1 MRGTG
6 DTLRRGLARAAVGAC
21 CLCLAG
27 GCEMGQ
33 VHSALRTD
41 PAPLSGFLPNHRLL
55 VRQPDSFPFHYFY
68 LQKNLPAYANIY
80 IAPVDVRHLRESD
93 GWAGFDRMLS
103 GRLEGDIEELSR
115 FMRQAY
121 RQAFQQARVR
131 PKLRVVNRRDLPR
144 TLILEA
150 ALVALVPSKAE
161 LNALGLAGS
170 FVIPGIG
177 LVTSFMSSGSVTV
190 ECRIRD
196 GRTGRILAMY
206 ANTETDP
213 KALLSISGYTW
224 LTTARINIKTMAAH
238 TASVLAARDYRTVE
252 RDFPLRFVSLLQEG
266 ELDNKK
272 SNKK

>member
-1 MRGTG
+1 MQRWLHIVT
-6 DTLRRGLARAAVGAC
+6 AAAVSG
-21 CLCLAG
+21 LFLVAG
-27 GCEMGQ
+27 CQMGQ

-55 VRQPDSFPFHYFY
+55 ARQPDSFPFHYFY
-68 LQKNLPAYANIY
+68 LKKNLPVYENIH
-80 IAPVDVRHLRESD
+80 IAPVNIQHLRESN
-93 GWAGFDRMLS
+93 GWARFDRLLS

-115 FMRQAY
+115 FMRRAY
-121 RQAFQQARVR
+121 IQAFQKADVR

-144 TLILEA
+144 TLVLET
-150 ALVALVPSKAE
+150 ALVGLVPSKAE

-170 FVIPGIG
+170 FIIPGIG
-177 LVTSFMSSGSVTV
+177 LVTSFMSSGSITV

-196 GRTGRILAMY
+196 GRTGQVLAMY

-238 TASVLAARDYRTVE
+238 TARVLAARDYRTVE
-252 RDFPLRFVSLLQEG
+252 RDFPLRFVSLIQEG
-266 ELDNKK
+266 ELDKK
-272 SNKK
+272 SRKR